1 MSVNQ
6 ANASV
11 HDKTDI
17 QLSVRNLCVDYIT
30 SNGDVRAVSNVSF
43 DIGRGEVFGLA
54 GESGCGKSTVAF
66 SVCRL
71 HKPPAFISGGE
82 IIFNGRDILKFD
94 DEQLREYRWK
104 ESAMV
109 FQSAMNSLNPVLTLE
124 EQFCDVL
131 LAHTNMT
138 RQECIK
144 RAGQLLEVVDI
155 HPSRLSDY
163 PHQFSGGMR
172 QRLVIAIALALNAKL
187 IIMDEPTTALDVV
200 VQREILQKIYQLK
213 EEFGFSILFITHDI
227 SLMVE
232 FCDRIGIMYAGELA
246 EVAPA
251 KNILTKPNHPYTEG
265 LGNAF
270 PPLHGEKKRLV
281 GIPGTPLNLFEVPV
295 GCRFQARCPYV
306 KDICRKEYCK
316 LTEVAP
322 GEFSACHLHKDG
334 IVDII
339 ALEKQPVQG

>member
-1 MSVNQ
+1 MSVSPLNTQ
-6 ANASV
+6 TQDDV
-11 HDKTDI
+11 

-30 SNGDVRAVSNVSF
+30 DHGDVRAVSSISF
-43 DIGRGEVFGLA
+43 DIRKGEIFGLA

-66 SVCRL
+66 SICRL
-71 HKPPAFISGGE
+71 HKPPAIISDGE
-82 IIFNGRDILKFD
+82 ILFNGRDILKFND
-94 DEQLREYRWK
+94 QQLNQYRWK
-104 ESAMV
+104 EASMV

-131 LAHTNMT
+131 LAHTDLT
-138 RQECIK
+138 RQESVK
-144 RAGQLLEVVDI
+144 RAEQLLEIVDI
-155 HPSRLSDY
+155 HPSRLRDY

-213 EEFGFSILFITHDI
+213 DEFGFSILFITHDI

-232 FCDRIGIMYAGELA
+232 FCDRIGIMYAGELV

-251 KNILTKPNHPYTEG
+251 KNILTKPNHPYTQG
-265 LGNAF
+265 LGGAF
-270 PPLHGEKKRLV
+270 PPLHGEKKRLQ
-281 GIPGTPLNLFEVPV
+281 GIPGSPLNLFEVPV

-306 KDICRKEYCK
+306 KDICRAEYTQLKEV
-316 LTEVAP
+316 TDN
-322 GEFSACHLHKDG
+322 EFSACHLHNDG
-334 IVDII
+334 MIDIVE
-339 ALEKQPVQG
+339 LKNQPVAAS